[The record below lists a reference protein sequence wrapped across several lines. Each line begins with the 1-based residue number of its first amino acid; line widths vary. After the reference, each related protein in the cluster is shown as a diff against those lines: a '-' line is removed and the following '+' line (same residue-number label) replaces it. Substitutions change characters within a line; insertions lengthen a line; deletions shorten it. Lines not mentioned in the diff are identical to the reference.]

1 MPRRVAIDPAKCSP
15 TVQHALRRLYE
26 AGVRFDLK
34 TVHQIKV
41 DDLNFYPAKGTIFR
55 DGDPGALDQ
64 DGLDAFIRLVKPS
77 VHTSHSDDAD
87 DSFEPDVNP
96 SAVSF

>member
-1 MPRRVAIDPAKCSP
+1 MPRRIAIDPAKCSP
-15 TVQHALRRLYE
+15 SVQHALHRLRE

-55 DGDPGALDQ
+55 DGDAGALDQ
-64 DGLDAFIRLVKPS
+64 DGLDAFIRLVRPAPRAR
-77 VHTSHSDDAD
+77 HGDAD
-87 DSFEPDVNP
+87 DAFSTTEF
-96 SAVSF
+96 